1 MTLQT
6 TPLHAT
12 HVALGAKMAAFGG
25 WDMPIQYEGILAEHE
40 AVRTQVGLFDVS
52 HMGEVDFEG
61 SDALA
66 GVAKLVAHDV
76 SLLVPGKA
84 QYTVTCQDD
93 GGIVDD
99 CIVYQLGPQRYRIVI
114 NAANIEQDLAHF
126 RAGLADFEGDCT
138 MTDRSSE
145 FALLAV
151 QGPKAVALVAELA
164 EQAEQAAHGVS
175 TLREVPSFGMGE
187 CTIGGTEVLAA
198 RTGYTG
204 EDGFE
209 LFVPAADAVAVWTA
223 LTNAGAK
230 PIGLGAR
237 DTLRL
242 EARLSLY
249 GNDIDTTTNPYEAGL
264 GWVVKLDKPHP
275 FIGQQALRAVKA
287 AGVSRKLVGFEVTDR
302 GIVRAGAEVLGE
314 DDAVVGR
321 VTSGGVAPTVGGAIG
336 LAYVPTAMATPGG
349 ALTLRQRGRILRAK
363 QVQGPFYKR
372 A

>member
-12 HVALGAKMAAFGG
+12 HVALGAKMVAFGG

-40 AVRTQVGLFDVS
+40 AVRTSAGIFDVS

-61 SDALA
+61 TDALA
-66 GVAKLVAHDV
+66 AVAKLVTHDV
-76 SLLVPGKA
+76 GKLVPGKA
-84 QYTVTCQDD
+84 QYTVTCQPD

-99 CIVYQLGPQRYRIVI
+99 CIVYQLGEHHYRIVI
-114 NAANIEQDLAHF
+114 NAANIAKDIAHF
-126 RAGLADFEGDCT
+126 EAGLANFAGDVT
-138 MTDRSSE
+138 MTDRSSD
-145 FALLAV
+145 FALLAI
-151 QGPKAVALVAELA
+151 QGPQAVAMVAAQAGAALA
-164 EQAEQAAHGVS
+164 D
-175 TLREVPSFGMGE
+175 VPSFGMGE
-187 CTIGGTEVLAA
+187 GSVAGVDVLAA

-209 LFVPAADAVAVWTA
+209 LFVPAADAVRVWTA
-223 LTNAGAK
+223 FTDAGAK

-249 GNDIDTTTNPYEAGL
+249 GNDIDLTTNPYEAGL

-275 FIGQQALRAVKA
+275 FIGQDALRTVKA
-287 AGVSRKLVGFEVTDR
+287 EGVTRKLVGFKVTSR

-314 DDAVVGR
+314 GDAVVGK

-336 LAYVPTAMATPGG
+336 LAYVPLEMATSG
-349 ALTLRQRGRILRAK
+349 APLRISQRGRILDAQ
-363 QVQGPFYKR
+363 QVKGPFYKR
-372 A
+372 G